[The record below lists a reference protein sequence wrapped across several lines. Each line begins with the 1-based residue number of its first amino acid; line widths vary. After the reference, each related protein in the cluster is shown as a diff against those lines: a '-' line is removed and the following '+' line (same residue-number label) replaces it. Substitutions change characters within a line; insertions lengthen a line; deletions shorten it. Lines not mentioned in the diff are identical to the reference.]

1 MGGVRVG
8 SGARGV
14 RGRRWGRLCAG
25 ARARRVRRRCE
36 QVVGELALPDRTDLT
51 GVCGAVAA
59 YLGCPVRIVPMR
71 LDGAASGV
79 TARTDDGYWIFCEL
93 RTSAWH
99 RTHIVTHEIGRL
111 LLDHAAPGMTGR
123 DGPAPW
129 AAEVLGGLLMAR
141 VAPSPVD
148 RGPEPTGPA
157 AELAAA
163 LAPALRH
170 RRDGPLR
177 ATGRGGGGNDGKDG
191 AARGA
196 GDSDGGSSV

>member
-1 MGGVRVG
+1 M
-8 SGARGV
+8 
-14 RGRRWGRLCAG
+14 CAG
-25 ARARRVRRRCE
+25 ARARRVRHRCE
-36 QVVGELALPDRTDLT
+36 QMVGELGLPDRTDLT

-59 YLGCPVRIVPMR
+59 YLGCSVRIMPMR
-71 LDGAASGV
+71 LDGAASGM

-111 LLDHAAPGMTGR
+111 LLEHAAPGVTDR
-123 DGPAPW
+123 DGPAPR
-129 AAEVLGGLLMAR
+129 AVEVLGGLLMAR

-177 ATGRGGGGNDGKDG
+177 AAGRGGGNGGKDG
-191 AARGA
+191 AACGA